1 MRPLPTSCPRRPL
14 LRTRLNQL
22 RALCLAW
29 CVAAALPLHAAS
41 PFQHRDVIAWLGGS
55 SVVAADQAGL
65 LETAITLAHPG
76 HALRFRCIA
85 WEGDSVLHQ
94 PRDLN
99 FPTTTNLL
107 HRIRATVVCI
117 EFGALEA
124 LTPGPSQH
132 PESFRGAYTQLLD
145 TLQHTA
151 TRIIL
156 VVPPPFEIQAPPLP
170 DFSEANSRLDA
181 IAQTIRTLAAERNLP
196 LVDLHRRLTEQ
207 PPRQPWTFDGRE
219 PNPHG
224 HHAIA
229 AAWIHEL
236 GFPSL
241 ATNVASPDWW
251 RQPDLAALHHAVN
264 HKNRLWFNS
273 WRPMNWA
280 FLAGDR
286 TDQQASRD
294 HRDRNIRWFPAEIDS
309 YGPLLTEA
317 DLRIE
322 SLARQRITTR

>member
-1 MRPLPTSCPRRPL
+1 M
-14 LRTRLNQL
+14 
-22 RALCLAW
+22 RALWLAGLTSLACLAASS
-29 CVAAALPLHAAS
+29 VPVQAAS
-41 PFQHRDVIAWLGGS
+41 PFQPRDVVAWLGGS

-76 HALRFRCIA
+76 HALRFRCLA

-99 FPTTTNLL
+99 FPSTTNLL
-107 HRIRATVVCI
+107 HRIGATVACI

-124 LTPGPSQH
+124 LTPGPAQH
-132 PESFRGAYTQLLD
+132 PESFRRAYAHLLD
-145 TLQHTA
+145 TLQPTA
-151 TRIIL
+151 TRIVL
-156 VVPPPFEIQAPPLP
+156 VVPPPFEPQAPPLP
-170 DFSEANSRLDA
+170 DLSEANSRLDA
-181 IAQTIRTLAAERNLP
+181 IAQAIRNLASERNLP
-196 LVDLHRRLTEQ
+196 LIDLHRRLTEQ

-224 HHAIA
+224 HRAIA

-236 GFPSL
+236 GFPNL
-241 ATNVASPDWW
+241 ATKVASPDEW
-251 RQPDLAALHHAVN
+251 RHPDLAALLQAVN
-264 HKNRLWFNS
+264 HKNRLWFDS

-294 HRDRNIRWFPAEIDS
+294 HRDRNIRWFPAEIES
-309 YGPLLTEA
+309 YAPLLTEA

-322 SLARQRITTR
+322 SLARQRTITP